1 MEKIAVIG
9 ISCLFP
15 GASNPEEFFENLLEK
30 QDGTSKATAT
40 EMGQDPSLYLGEKKG
55 TPDKT
60 YNVRGGYIRGFE
72 FDASGFKLPEAQLKG
87 LDSVC
92 QWPLHTAREAL
103 RDGGYLDNP
112 EALKKTGLILGNLSF
127 PTRSSNQHFIPLYHK
142 KLEELAASA
151 LQGGKIN
158 FSDAVA
164 SDNPDNAWIS
174 ARPTKIISEALG
186 LKATHLALDA
196 ACASSLYSV
205 KIACDYLLTGKADL
219 MLAGAVSAADP
230 FFVSMGFSTFQAFPE
245 GERSYPLDKNTQ
257 GLVYAEGAGF
267 FLLKK
272 LDRAQAD
279 GDYIHAVIEGIGLSN
294 DGKGKFI
301 LSPNP
306 VGQKVS
312 YERAY
317 AKAACDPK
325 DVAYIECHAT
335 GTPLGDVTE
344 LESLDSFF
352 GPLGHKPLVGSVKSN
367 FGHML
372 TAAGMGSM
380 LKMIMS
386 MKAGQIPATI
396 HVKEPLRSQNGVIDG
411 DSIVNETITWPKKGH
426 LGAVNAFGFGGT
438 NAHAIFSLNTKE
450 NRKDGETY
458 TTKPLAI
465 IGLEATF
472 AGAKNISEF
481 EDAIYK
487 GKDLKVKAP
496 ETRWQGLGEAP
507 MGGYQESL
515 DFDYFKYKIP
525 PNEQDPLIPQQLLLL
540 KVADQAIH
548 DAGLKEGSNTAVIVA
563 METDPTLH
571 RFRARIELAW
581 RVEQALEEK
590 GTPLDATE
598 KVALKKSLMD
608 SLHNSVGVNQFTSF
622 IGNIMACR
630 VSSLW
635 DFSGP
640 SLTISA
646 EENSTAKAIEVA
658 QLWLSRGEVESV
670 VIGAVDLS
678 GSFEQFEITKENVK
692 NLSFIDE
699 KLSLGDG
706 AGAIV
711 LQEAEKAEKESAQI
725 YAKINEIIPLEDTA
739 DLSDI
744 EYVEFSGHGT
754 APSFTGDK
762 LSVTAGSA
770 SSNVGHSVAAGQM
783 AGLVKL
789 ALMIKKGFLPPALN
803 APKVAPENFFF
814 DHSARPWLNFEQR
827 KASLFHLGEGACRI
841 DLEAGSGLT
850 AKATAGIKAG
860 PYLFCLRGDLAE
872 ELTKLKAEAT
882 KNTPLFDL
890 AKSCYYGS
898 RKNKGKSMVLVAGS
912 TEDLLSEI
920 GQALQAFEMGRD
932 FSSPKGSCY
941 FEKPVKGK
949 LTFVY
954 PGGFNSYPGLHRDL
968 LYKFPDLWNLPQSY
982 TSDPANLFRSDLIF
996 PKTAQ
1001 PMSEE
1006 EEREYLK
1013 SLAPQAVAMFE
1024 TGINSSI
1031 LLTALFRSLFQL
1043 EPDTALGYSMGE
1055 VSMTFA
1061 LGGWESTD
1069 EMTKYLKDEPVFK
1082 QRLAGEMGVAQEA
1095 WGVHEVNWKGY
1106 SVQATAE
1113 VMTEKLKDVQKVHLL
1128 IINSPTEV
1136 VLGGD
1141 GEALDAFL
1149 AKEKFEFRAIPLHDI
1164 IHCDLVKP
1172 EYDQLKKLHTTA
1184 IPNPP
1189 KVDFFTAAGYKKT
1202 EITSEQIA
1210 TNIADMYITT
1220 LDFPKLVN
1228 NAYEAGSRIFLELG
1242 PRMSCSKWIDQ
1253 ILDSKE
1259 HLSIGVNQKGQD
1271 DFKGISKALSQLWAL
1286 GYDLELQAL
1295 FGPEELA
1302 AKTARSFVQKV
1313 LIGGQ
1318 TMETPQIKTAA
1329 PKPAPVAPK
1338 PVAPAASK
1346 PVAVKPAVAPPKPAP
1361 VKVVAPPLAPVAP
1374 KPVAPVA
1381 AKIMPPPKPAAV
1393 AKPNTYVPPMTQT
1406 RPVTAVSPVTREPN
1420 MTQMNAL
1427 DALFDLHQGIHRNHS
1442 AFLEFRRASMEELT
1456 GLIQLSQALGGNASP
1471 MLPSSGHAYSQPASM
1486 TQAATSQP
1494 FAPQVAAQAAPEVI
1508 APKKSPSQLAYP
1520 PVAHPGPKV
1529 DCIWDEADLMEFAC
1543 GKIENVFGPEY
1554 AVIDTYGPRVRLPM
1568 PPYLLANRVT
1578 ALNATRGEFKPSSI
1592 VTEYDVP
1599 TNAWFCVDGQIPWA
1613 IAVEAGQCDL
1623 MLISYLGIDF
1633 EAQGEYLYRL
1643 LDCTLT
1649 FKGEMP
1655 KEGDRMRYEIQINSF
1670 AKQDKNLLFFFEYKC
1685 FVGDELVHTMTDGCA
1700 GFFNEEG
1707 LSKGKGVI
1715 RTNKEIKFR
1724 ASVQKGG
1731 FTPLIQNNKTSFSD
1745 DELLSLCRGQIP
1757 RCMGPQYEQGGRN
1770 QGLRFSSEEF
1780 LMLSSITKVNQTG
1793 GLWGL
1798 GEVTAVMDLTP
1809 DSWFFPCHFKDDS
1822 CLAGSLQ
1829 AEGCVQL
1836 LEFYMIYLG
1845 LHDGCTDARFRP
1857 IHSLPNKVRCRGE
1870 VGPGD
1875 PRLEYRMEVI
1885 EIGLSPRPYAKANV
1899 DIILNGKVVV
1909 DFQDVGIELI
1919 EKADELASLPAAVP
1933 AAAQVVAP
1941 QVADPNRRM
1950 DYNDQAIV
1958 EFAVGSLGKAF
1969 GPDYNIFEGKLS
1981 QRNPNGQLQLVSRVP
1996 EFNGVQGKFEKES
2009 TLISEYDVF
2018 AMDWYFA
2025 DNPTGVLPYS
2035 VIMEIA
2041 LQPCG
2046 VIGALMGSP
2055 LVFPKTDQR
2064 YRNLDATA
2072 TMYGS
2077 PDLRGK
2083 IITCKVWLHSTSKA
2097 QDTLIQKYSF
2107 ELLADGVKFYDG
2119 KTTFGY
2125 FTQKA
2130 LSNQLGLDVGKLKPL
2145 WIEETGAASTTYNL
2159 SDEAGCPVYTAKP
2172 AQPNL
2177 KVGRGQHNYLDQA
2190 QVVAG
2195 GGKHGKGYVSGMKKI
2210 VNNDWFFPFHFK
2222 DDPVMPG
2229 SLGVEAIC
2237 QAIKTFALD
2246 QNLGAKFTNPMFD
2259 HAIGSAEWKYR
2270 GQIIPEND
2278 VMSLEAHVT
2287 SIEEAAG
2294 HTTIWAEASLWKDG
2308 LRIYEV
2314 PKIGIQIREQ

>member
-30 QDGTSKATAT
+30 KDGTSKATAT

-72 FDASGFKLPEAQLKG
+72 FDASGFKLPEDKLKG
-87 LDSVC
+87 LDPVC

-103 RDGGYLDNP
+103 KDGGYLDNA

-127 PTRSSNQHFIPLYHK
+127 PTRSSNQHFIPRYHK
-142 KLEELAASA
+142 KLEELATAA

-158 FSDAVA
+158 FSDAIA
-164 SDNPDNAWIS
+164 ENNPDNAWIS

-186 LKATHLALDA
+186 LKASHLTLDA

-279 GDYIHAVIEGIGLSN
+279 GDHIHAVIEGIGLSN

-306 VGQKVS
+306 VGQKLS

-317 AKAACDPK
+317 KKADCDPK

-450 NRKDGETY
+450 KRKDGETY
-458 TTKPLAI
+458 KTKPLAI

-472 AGAKNISEF
+472 AGATNTAEF

-487 GKDLKVKAP
+487 GKDLKVAAP

-507 MGGYQESL
+507 IGGYQESL
-515 DFDYFKYKIP
+515 DFDFFKYKIP
-525 PNEQDPLIPQQLLLL
+525 PNEQDPLLPQQLLLL
-540 KVADQAIH
+540 KVADRAIQ

-571 RFRARIELAW
+571 RFRGRIELAW
-581 RVEQALEEK
+581 RIEKALEDQ
-590 GTPLDATE
+590 GTPLDAEE
-598 KVALKKSLMD
+598 KTALKKSLMD

-699 KLSLGDG
+699 HLSLGDG

-725 YAKINEIIPLEDTA
+725 YAKINEISPIEDTL
-739 DLSDI
+739 DVSGID
-744 EYVEFSGHGT
+744 YVEFSGHGS
-754 APSFTGDK
+754 APTFTGDK
-762 LSVTAGSA
+762 LSLTAGSA
-770 SSNVGHSVAAGQM
+770 SSNVGHSMAAGQM
-783 AGLVKL
+783 SGLVKL

-803 APKVAPENFFF
+803 PPKDAPENFFF
-814 DHSARPWLNFEQR
+814 DHSARPWLNFDSR
-827 KASLFHLGEGACRI
+827 KASLIHLGEGACRI
-841 DLEAGSGLT
+841 DLEAGTGLSD
-850 AKATAGIKAG
+850 KPNAGIKAG
-860 PYLFCLRGDLAE
+860 PYLFCLRGDLKV
-872 ELTKLKAEAT
+872 ELTNLKAEAT

-890 AKSCYYGS
+890 AKSCYYGT
-898 RKNKGKSMVLVAGS
+898 RKNKGKSIVLVAGNQS
-912 TEDLLSEI
+912 DLIYEI
-920 GQALQAFEMGRD
+920 DQALQAFDMGRD

-941 FEKPVKGK
+941 FEKPVQGK

-968 LYKFPDLWNLPQSY
+968 LYKFPELWNLPQSY

-1006 EEREYLK
+1006 EERSYLK

-1043 EPDTALGYSMGE
+1043 EPETALGYSMGE

-1095 WGVHEVNWKGY
+1095 WGQHKVNWKGY
-1106 SVQATAE
+1106 SVQATADE
-1113 VMTEKLKDVQKVHLL
+1113 INTKIQNLEKVHLL

-1141 GEALDAFL
+1141 GEALDDFL

-1172 EYDQLKKLHTTA
+1172 EYEQLKKLHTTA

-1189 KVDFFTAAGYKKT
+1189 NVEFYTAAGYKKT

-1228 NAYEAGSRIFLELG
+1228 NAYDGGSRIFLELG

-1253 ILDSKE
+1253 ILGSKE

-1271 DFKGISKALSQLWAL
+1271 DFKGISKALSQIWAL
-1286 GYDLELQAL
+1286 GYDLELQAI
-1295 FGPEELA
+1295 FGPEEMA
-1302 AKTARSFVQKV
+1302 AKTSRSFVQKV
-1313 LIGGQ
+1313 LIGGHK
-1318 TMETPQIKTAA
+1318 METPTVKAA
-1329 PKPAPVAPK
+1329 VKAPV
-1338 PVAPAASK
+1338 PVAA
-1346 PVAVKPAVAPPKPAP
+1346 
-1361 VKVVAPPLAPVAP
+1361 KVVAPVVKAPSPVVQKVPAVVKAPAPVSKSVVPKAP
-1374 KPVAPVA
+1374 APVA
-1381 AKIMPPPKPAAV
+1381 AKVVTPKGPSTP
-1393 AKPNTYVPPMTQT
+1393 KTNTHPMTT
-1406 RPVTAVSPVTREPN
+1406 KTPMTSVSPVTTNPN
-1420 MTQMNAL
+1420 MSQMNAL

-1456 GLIQLSQALGGNASP
+1456 GLIQLNQALAGNNSP
-1471 MLPSSGHAYSQPASM
+1471 MLPSSGQAYSQPVAN
-1486 TQAATSQP
+1486 QQP
-1494 FAPQVAAQAAPEVI
+1494 AYAAPVTANVTTPDVI

-1520 PVAHPGPKV
+1520 PVAHAGPKV

-1599 TNAWFCVDGQIPWA
+1599 ENAWFCVDGQIPWA

-1655 KEGDRMRYEIQINSF
+1655 KVGDRMRYEIQINSF

-1724 ASVQKGG
+1724 ASVQKAS
-1731 FTPLIQNNKTSFSD
+1731 FAPLIQNSKTSFSD
-1745 DELLSLCRGQIP
+1745 GELLSLCRGQIP
-1757 RCMGPQYEQGGRN
+1757 RCMGAQYEQGGRN

-1780 LMLSSITKVNQTG
+1780 LMLSRITEVNQTG

-1798 GEVTAVMDLTP
+1798 GEVKAVMDLTS

-1845 LHDGCTDARFRP
+1845 LHNGCTDARFRP

-1885 EIGLSPRPYAKANV
+1885 EIGLHPRPYAKANV

-1919 EKADELASLPAAVP
+1919 EKAEELAQVAATP
-1933 AAAQVVAP
+1933 VAVATP
-1941 QVADPNRRM
+1941 VADPNRRM

-1969 GPDYNIFEGKLS
+1969 GPDFNIFEGKLS

-2009 TLISEYDVF
+2009 ILISEYDVF
-2018 AMDWYFA
+2018 AMDWYYQ
-2025 DNPTGVLPYS
+2025 DNPAGVLPYS

-2046 VIGALMGSP
+2046 IIGALMGSP

-2107 ELLADGVKFYDG
+2107 ELLVDGVKFYDG

-2145 WIEETGAASTTYNL
+2145 WIDENNAASTTYNL
-2159 SDEAGCPVYTAKP
+2159 SDEASCSVFTAKP

-2177 KVGRGQHNYLDQA
+2177 KIGRGQHNYLDQV
-2190 QVVAG
+2190 QVVG
-2195 GGKHGKGYVSGMKKI
+2195 SGGKHSKGYVSGSKTI
-2210 VNNDWFFPFHFK
+2210 INDDWFFEYHFK

-2229 SLGVEAIC
+2229 SLGVEAIT

-2246 QNLGAKFTNPMFD
+2246 QNLGAKFTNPIFD
-2259 HAIGSAEWKYR
+2259 HAIGQADWKYR
-2270 GQIIPEND
+2270 GQIVPEND
-2278 VMSLEAHVT
+2278 VMSLEAHIT
-2287 SIEEAAG
+2287 SIEETAG
-2294 HTTIWAEASLWKDG
+2294 ATTIWAEASLWKDG